1 VLFFPS
7 VVFCAFVLTYDRQF
21 IIQSGIQESTVEK
34 RADEGGAAARG
45 CLDEV
50 VLFNF
55 VAEYKKDR

>member
-1 VLFFPS
+1 MSFLLY
-7 VVFCAFVLTYDRQF
+7 FVLTYDRQF
-21 IIQSGIQESTVEK
+21 IIQSGIQESTIEK
-34 RADEGGAAARG
+34 RADEGGAVARG